1 MVYIDYRFCSVRNF
15 QIVLADSFEMG
26 FIFSKNETATLEP
39 TNDKSNAIQVNPWDS
54 SAVKNAIDDAA
65 KQIALD
71 KLKFEE
77 VFKLM
82 NIRLFIRLVD

>member
-1 MVYIDYRFCSVRNF
+1 
-15 QIVLADSFEMG
+15 MG
-26 FIFSKNETATLEP
+26 FLFSKNEAASSESA
-39 TNDKSNAIQVNPWDS
+39 NDKDHAIQVNPWDS

-82 NIRLFIRLVD
+82 NTRLFIRFVLHRVMMNH